1 MRNFSDRLKRYPAR
15 AYAESR
21 AARSE
26 ADLRGVLYVALGA
39 DVRAP
44 KVITCHHQ
52 PGGVMSAMFAVD
64 LMHGLES
71 SRLLGA
77 LGDLL
82 RELVDAPADEI
93 ADRMGEL
100 LSAQVVISEHLRGLE
115 LAPEVARAEMKR

>member
-1 MRNFSDRLKRYPAR
+1 VRNFSDRLKRYPPR
-15 AYAESR
+15 AYAELR
-21 AARSE
+21 AVRAE
-26 ADLRGVLYVALGA
+26 HELRGLLHVALGA

-44 KVITCHHQ
+44 KVIACHHQ
-52 PGGVMSAMFAVD
+52 PGGVMSAMFAAD

-71 SRLLGA
+71 SRLLSA

-100 LSAQVVISEHLRGLE
+100 LSAQVVIGEHMKGLE
-115 LAPEVARAEMKR
+115 LALLVARAEMRR